1 VSGETRQRARQHAGA
16 DAAAETQAQQQP
28 LSGADVTVEV
38 QERSR
43 EIQRIFGELLA
54 AAQKLSY
61 ELATLDHKQTYG
73 SEELKDLFTAAR
85 EVVMATKKF
94 HKFLER
100 YARG

>member
-1 VSGETRQRARQHAGA
+1 VSGETRQQ
-16 DAAAETQAQQQP
+16 EQQRP
-28 LSGADVTVEV
+28 PSLSGTEV
-38 QERSR
+38 AMETQERSR

-61 ELATLDHKQTYG
+61 ELATLDHKPSYS
-73 SEELKDLFTAAR
+73 SEELRDLFAAAKD
-85 EVVMATKKF
+85 VVMATKKF